1 MNIWPFA
8 TKTDKR
14 LIPNKESQ
22 VVISRPQA
30 LMQMMSWLASVP
42 DPDTLLQRVGIHRAQ
57 LRVLE
62 TDDEVSQAL
71 DTRRDALTTTP
82 WRIEPFNTRAS
93 RFLMDELTPHIQTLL
108 NIFFNAVPYGYS
120 VAQVNYKVRDDSRIG
135 ISQVWECPF
144 EWFTP
149 TFLGGLLANTTLY
162 AQDDQGRTVM
172 VATVNDSVLEK
183 SPGMYFHTVRNGS
196 YRNPYGEAL
205 LSRLWFPITWRL
217 AGWQLWM
224 NFLETFS
231 QPIIVGQTI
240 NYEAFVEAMKAQ
252 GVRSAIGFQASDQDT
267 KITTIQAS
275 QSGEFSRLDDAVTQ
289 RIQKLI
295 LGQTL
300 TSQMSAS
307 GGSYAAAEV
316 HNEIRHDK
324 RNADIRLATKTLQKV
339 VDTLVALN
347 RLNGAFEFILSDD
360 TGLEMG
366 RAERDATLVPVFA
379 QSGIT
384 LTRDYFINK
393 FDYDQDDL
401 TETVQPIPVTTEG
414 SGGAPSP
421 SGTEDQDT
429 ADEQDTTAP
438 ANPNMVTTGTARFAD
453 PTPPAITQDPT
464 PVTHYTDRLQQDA
477 AVPLQA
483 ILKQVGATVEKSES
497 LLALR
502 NELLELYGNLDTDK
516 LVQVMQMGY
525 AAANLAGQYEAKR
538 GE

>member
-1 MNIWPFA
+1 MSIWPFA
-8 TKTDKR
+8 AKTDKR

-22 VVISRPQA
+22 IVISRPQA
-30 LMQMMSWLASVP
+30 LIQMMYWLASVP
-42 DPDTLLQRVGIHRAQ
+42 DPDTLLQRVGIQRSQ

-62 TDDEVSQAL
+62 TDDEISQAL

-120 VAQVNYKVRDDSRIG
+120 VAQINYRVRGDGRIG
-135 ISQVWECPF
+135 IGRAWECPF

-149 TFLGGLLANTTLY
+149 TFIGGLLANTTLY
-162 AQDDQGRTVM
+162 AQDEQGRTVM

-224 NFLETFS
+224 NFLETFG

-324 RNADIRLATKTLQKV
+324 RNADIRLATKTMQKV

-347 RLNGAFEFILSDD
+347 RLNGSFEFILSDD
-360 TGLEMG
+360 TGLEMV
-366 RAERDATLVPVFA
+366 RAERDAALLPVLM
-379 QSGIT
+379 QSGVN
-384 LTRDYFINK
+384 LTREYFINK
-393 FDYDQDDL
+393 FDYDEGDL
-401 TETVQPIPVTTEG
+401 TETAQPEPVPAA
-414 SGGAPSP
+414 APP
-421 SGTEDQDT
+421 GPGT
-429 ADEQDTTAP
+429 ADQATADGQDSTP
-438 ANPNMVTTGTARFAD
+438 ANPNMKAPSAALFAD
-453 PTPPAITQDPT
+453 QSAVADPT
-464 PVTHYTDRLQQDA
+464 PVTDYTDRLQQDA
-477 AVPLQA
+477 SAPLQA
-483 ILKQVGATVEKSES
+483 ILKQVGATVEKSKNLQALRDE
-497 LLALR
+497 LLA
-502 NELLELYGNLDTDK
+502 LYGNLETDK
-516 LVQVMQMGY
+516 LTQVMQMGY
-525 AAANLAGQYEAKR
+525 AAAHLAGQYEAKR